1 MDASSLHYEVVPDRL
16 QLGDYRVEAIN
27 KDGDG
32 EVFIAIFVGPDA
44 QARAEE
50 YAEWKNSTA
59 VQVLRK
65 AG

>member
-1 MDASSLHYEVVPDRL
+1 MTANRSRHEVIQDKL
-16 QLGDYRVEAIN
+16 QPGDYRVEAID

-59 VQVLRK
+59 SELLER
-65 AG
+65 AS

>member
-1 MDASSLHYEVVPDRL
+1 L
-16 QLGDYRVEAIN
+16 QPGDYRVEAID

-59 VQVLRK
+59 SELLER
-65 AG
+65 AS